1 MPVRRDNRGRW
12 ISRHVVHLPP
22 DEHGVRAKRRIYGTA
37 PRHDN
42 TKTAAEREMLAAI
55 DRLLCPERYAP
66 KEPDPEAIEEAPTF
80 REFVR
85 ERFLPY
91 SEDKNK
97 HSELLSKK
105 SILERHLVPFFG
117 DMRMDTIRALQIE
130 DYKRDKLRHGR
141 VFSGPVVKTGAEKPP
156 GLSRKT
162 IDNHLIVLRRIL
174 NLAREWE
181 LIESVPRTELYRPR
195 EVGFDFLD
203 FAEAERLA
211 AAAARLPARGQR
223 DRFSVGVGDWGRM
236 VVLALKTGMRI
247 GELLALRWP
256 NVRLKARKLHV
267 CEAVCRGVVGSPKSG
282 RSREVALSKQ
292 AADALRAQ
300 RHLRG
305 ELVFC
310 DLDGGRLTQ
319 DQCEKPLRT
328 ACERAGLRRV
338 TWHVLRHTFAS
349 HLVMRGVPLKAV
361 QELLGHAS
369 MEMTMR
375 YAHLAPEVRSHAV
388 EVLDEPATSEEMDRE
403 NRCQRAP
410 WQRGGSK

>member
-1 MPVRRDNRGRW
+1 MF
-12 ISRHVVHLPP
+12 RHVVQLPP
-22 DEHGVRAKRRIYGTA
+22 DEHGVCDKRRIYGTA

-42 TKTAAEREMLAAI
+42 TKAAAEREMLAAI
-55 DRLLCPERYAP
+55 DRLLCPERHRPVEKPAE
-66 KEPDPEAIEEAPTF
+66 KEVPTF
-80 REFVR
+80 TEFVK

-91 SEDKNK
+91 SEAKNK
-97 HSELLSKK
+97 PSEVASKK
-105 SILERHLVPFFG
+105 SILTRHLEPFFG
-117 DMRMDTIRALQIE
+117 EMRLDAIRALQIE
-130 DYKRDKLRHGR
+130 DYKREKLRGGR
-141 VFSGPVVKTGAEKPP
+141 VFAKPVIKTGKEKQP

-174 NLAREWE
+174 NLAEEWE
-181 LIESVPRTELYRPR
+181 LIESAPRTELYRPR
-195 EVGFDFLD
+195 DAGFDFLD
-203 FAEAERLA
+203 FEEAERLVA
-211 AAAARLPARGQR
+211 AAAKLPARDKR
-223 DRFSVGVGDWGRM
+223 DRFSVGEGDWGRM
-236 VVLALKTGMRI
+236 VLLGLKTGMRI

-256 NVRLKARKLHV
+256 NVHGKARKIHV
-267 CEAVCRGVVGSPKSG
+267 CEAVTRSVVGSPKSG
-282 RSREVALSKQ
+282 RSREIALSRQ

-310 DLDGGRLTQ
+310 DLEGGRLTQ
-319 DQCEKPLRT
+319 DQCDKPLRV

-338 TWHVLRHTFAS
+338 TWHVLRHSFAS

-388 EVLDEPATSEEMDRE
+388 EVLDEPATSEETARE
-403 NRCQRAP
+403 NPGQHAP
-410 WQRGGSK
+410 WQRGGSN